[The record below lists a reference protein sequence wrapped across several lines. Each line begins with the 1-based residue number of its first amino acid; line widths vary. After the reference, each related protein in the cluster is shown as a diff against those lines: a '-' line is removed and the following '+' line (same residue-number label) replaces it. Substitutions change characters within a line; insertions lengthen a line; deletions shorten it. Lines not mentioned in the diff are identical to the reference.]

1 MINEKNKDILFQFS
15 LSSKSKF
22 HLQRNTIITWKE
34 STEIQDDNL
43 ALSFQDIQGV
53 KDIWRLIT
61 TIKGKDAEQIK
72 HINDEISVDNLPF
85 IAREIQPV
93 R

>member
-1 MINEKNKDILFQFS
+1 MINESNKEILFKFS
-15 LSSKSKF
+15 LATESKF

-34 STEIQDDNL
+34 SNEIKDDNL

-53 KDIWRLIT
+53 KEIWRLIT
-61 TIKGKDAEQIK
+61 AIKGKDAEKIK
-72 HINDEISVDNLPF
+72 DLNEEISIDNLPF
-85 IAREIQPV
+85 IVKEIQPV